1 MTSLAKEFWQTM
13 LAQGIGIGIGTGLIF
28 LPALSVISQYFLKR
42 RSLALGIVTT
52 GSSVG
57 GEYTAQVHEIALTYR
72 YLLANHAQQPDRI
85 ARIPKSSTVQR
96 VLAPWCVDTR
106 LRACSPTIRPRQPPD
121 RTNEETDSCRAFQV
135 KAIHPSGRGA
145 VLRRMGSILPYLLHP
160 SVPLSQIDHS

>member
-57 GEYTAQVHEIALTYR
+57 GEAVVQCRGIMLTYR
-72 YLLANHAQQPDRI
+72 YLFANHAQQPDRI
-85 ARIPKSSTVQR
+85 AWIPKSSTVQR
-96 VLAPWCVDTR
+96 VLATRCIDPR
-106 LRACSPTIRPRQPPD
+106 LRTCPSTIRPCQPED
-121 RTNEETDSCRAFQV
+121 RANEETNSCRAIQIQT
-135 KAIHPSGRGA
+135 IHPPRRWI
-145 VLRRMGSILPYLLHP
+145 VLCRMGSILSHLLHT
-160 SVPLSQIDHS
+160 

>member
-57 GEYTAQVHEIALTYR
+57 GESDT
-72 YLLANHAQQPDRI
+72 
-85 ARIPKSSTVQR
+85 QR
-96 VLAPWCVDTR
+96 REMC
-106 LRACSPTIRPRQPPD
+106 
-121 RTNEETDSCRAFQV
+121 
-135 KAIHPSGRGA
+135 
-145 VLRRMGSILPYLLHP
+145 
-160 SVPLSQIDHS
+160 